1 LCFGQEET
9 EEKKKEVNKE
19 VKDEMDEEK
28 KKEEEEE
35 EEWTMD
41 NLLGFG
47 RFHHF
52 QIWVVQTVVAI
63 IGKGCLFTS

>member
-1 LCFGQEET
+1 VKNGLEVI
-9 EEKKKEVNKE
+9 EEKEGKNEVDEKKEK
-19 VKDEMDEEK
+19 KD
-28 KKEEEEE
+28 EE

-63 IGKGCLFTS
+63 IGKG